1 MSSLALVSTILTFIA
16 IVCTGAFARWIGVL
30 RREDVRGINAVI
42 IYIGLPA
49 FIFRAVHA
57 AELRADLFVV
67 VGIAW
72 VVFAVMAM
80 LAWGAS
86 RALRLP
92 RTIAGGFILAV
103 ALGNTGYIGYPITQA
118 VFGAG
123 ALPEAIFYDVFGTVV
138 ALVFVGM
145 LIAQRF
151 GCSDEA
157 RVNPIKEL
165 AAFPA
170 IWALLLALAL
180 HSVPI
185 PDMVGNGLALLAS
198 MVAPLVMLSVGL
210 SLRFSTMGRDARA
223 VSVTSVLRLLVAPAV
238 ALGIGWLTLG
248 RGVPLRVTALE
259 AGMPTMML
267 ALVIG
272 DRFGLDSDF
281 IASAIFV
288 TTALS
293 AVTLPLIQA
302 MALR

>member
-1 MSSLALVSTILTFIA
+1 M
-16 IVCTGAFARWIGVL
+16 
-30 RREDVRGINAVI
+30 
-42 IYIGLPA
+42 
-49 FIFRAVHA
+49 
-57 AELRADLFVV
+57 
-67 VGIAW
+67 
-72 VVFAVMAM
+72 
-80 LAWGAS
+80 
-86 RALRLP
+86 
-92 RTIAGGFILAV
+92 
-103 ALGNTGYIGYPITQA
+103 
-118 VFGAG
+118 
-123 ALPEAIFYDVFGTVV
+123 
-138 ALVFVGM
+138 FVGM